1 MKRLKVFNLFV
12 VIVFSGFLLHGQ
24 QVVTRAS
31 TKIELIKRRIKKS
44 KNDTVKIKL
53 LQQWSDLVF
62 ITDPKKDLELQEEVI
77 NICTEHLKKEKI
89 PYLQQWFKE
98 QESMALDKTAT
109 SYYYDGE
116 DKKALKFYTAS
127 CKILEDLDD
136 EHLLSIDNKY
146 LLSSTCNKIARM
158 YEGNGEFRDALRY
171 YQKSMKLDAD
181 VQAQRN
187 KEQSL
192 QHLSDSILLV
202 STEIMH
208 QKEINYQKEVT
219 KQSEKN
225 LFYISCSLFVFLIL
239 FVLVLRSWRK
249 TKSQNKIIENQK
261 TDIENQKANLEE
273 SHKEITR

>member
-1 MKRLKVFNLFV
+1 MRGLKVFNFVV

-62 ITDPKKDLELQEEVI
+62 ITDPQKDLELQEEVI

-109 SYYYDGE
+109 SYYYDGN

-136 EHLLSIDNKY
+136 ENLLSIDNKY

-158 YEGNGEFRDALRY
+158 FEGNGEFRDALRY
-171 YQKSMKLDAD
+171 YQKSMKLDGI
-181 VQAQRN
+181 Q
-187 KEQSL
+187 
-192 QHLSDSILLV
+192 
-202 STEIMH
+202 
-208 QKEINYQKEVT
+208 
-219 KQSEKN
+219 
-225 LFYISCSLFVFLIL
+225 
-239 FVLVLRSWRK
+239 
-249 TKSQNKIIENQK
+249 
-261 TDIENQKANLEE
+261 
-273 SHKEITR
+273 